1 MNESEKRRKIK
12 EEEIKKINQSVRALV
27 ELELSNYYYLI
38 YKKYIIFINYI
49 NIYIIIIIN

>member
-1 MNESEKRRKIK
+1 MNKSEELKKIK